1 MLRQNYKTQFG
12 TINYYFK
19 KGEPLIVF
27 LNGFGSFDTKQT
39 FSPIIDK
46 LPKDYGIFAADY
58 LNSGFSGK
66 STKEYVIA
74 DEANELA
81 QIINSFN
88 AKYVIIVAHSIGGVY
103 AFHMQKQIRNLKAL
117 IAIEPTTRE
126 IILNPPKD
134 EVYIQK
140 QKEVANVESRI
151 REDIQKIFSE
161 EDALQFWKTTEEN
174 CDKFDENTNKNAQ
187 QSLENDSFW
196 KSEDRLSKD
205 IISVIITEKYRKEE
219 YERSEYLNSNP
230 NSQLLPMGTYHYI
243 QFEHPTEIAEIIIQ
257 LIDDIKGK

>member
-1 MLRQNYKTQFG
+1 MLSQNYKTQFG
-12 TINYYFK
+12 RINYYFK

-66 STKEYVIA
+66 STKEYVIS

-81 QIINSFN
+81 QIINNFN
-88 AKYVIIVAHSIGGVY
+88 ANSIIIVAHSIGGVY
-103 AFHMQKQIRNLKAL
+103 AFQMQNQIHNLKA
-117 IAIEPTTRE
+117 IISIEPTTRE
-126 IILNPPKD
+126 IIMNPPKD
-134 EVYIQK
+134 EIYIQK
-140 QKEVANVESRI
+140 QKEVATVESRI

-161 EDALQFWKTTEEN
+161 KDALQFWKTTEEN
-174 CDKFDENTNKNAQ
+174 CDKFDEASNQNAQ

-196 KSEDRLSKD
+196 KSEDGLSED
-205 IISVIITEKYRKEE
+205 IISVIITEKYRQEE
-219 YERSEYLNSNP
+219 YGRSEYLNSHP
-230 NSQLLPMGTYHYI
+230 DSQIIPMGSYHYL
-243 QFEHPTEIAEIIIQ
+243 QFEHPTEIAEIIKQISQ
-257 LIDDIKGK
+257 KLLNI